1 MEGSPSH
8 LRGGGEREVQEMEVD
23 EGYDS
28 DGDWD
33 EHAHEI
39 NLWSGKNVHKHLGAG
54 TPPPYA
60 TLNPK
65 PKP

>member
-1 MEGSPSH
+1 M
-8 LRGGGEREVQEMEVD
+8 RGGGERELREMEVD

-28 DGDWD
+28 DGWD

-54 TPPPYA
+54 R
-60 TLNPK
+60 LNPK
-65 PKP
+65 P